1 MECGGI
7 SRAWSETFCST
18 IVSSCQTMCH
28 QNDINYVAAS
38 IKTLPIGRYEQ
49 LKQFFPLRRGLCK
62 MPIQSCLN
70 KYRAAPCWV
79 PLFSC
84 VKKEEINHF
93 TLRLI
98 MRGCQPVFRAK
109 HGNYVLCS
117 SLLSPGMLRGKK
129 RRGTVRCLSLLLYS
143 HTCQMSSPNC
153 DCMILSKRI
162 SRVRHQVITVWLR
175 AWVCGCVW
183 MHATVLCTRF
193 VSCLL
198 VCVCVCIHACVCA
211 CLRVF
216 AGVLVHV
223 NPFNVYRRGS
233 R

>member
-1 MECGGI
+1 MESGGI

-18 IVSSCQTMCH
+18 IVSSCPTLCN

-49 LKQFFPLRRGLCK
+49 LKQFFPLQWGLCK
-62 MPIQSCLN
+62 MPIQSCLH

-117 SLLSPGMLRGKK
+117 SLLFPRMLRGKK
-129 RRGTVRCLSLLLYS
+129 TEVQWGVCHYCYTPTPVRCHLQ
-143 HTCQMSSPNC
+143 T
-153 DCMILSKRI
+153 
-162 SRVRHQVITVWLR
+162 VTVW
-175 AWVCGCVW
+175 
-183 MHATVLCTRF
+183 F
-193 VSCLL
+193 
-198 VCVCVCIHACVCA
+198 
-211 CLRVF
+211 
-216 AGVLVHV
+216 
-223 NPFNVYRRGS
+223 YRREYLGFVIRS
-233 R
+233 